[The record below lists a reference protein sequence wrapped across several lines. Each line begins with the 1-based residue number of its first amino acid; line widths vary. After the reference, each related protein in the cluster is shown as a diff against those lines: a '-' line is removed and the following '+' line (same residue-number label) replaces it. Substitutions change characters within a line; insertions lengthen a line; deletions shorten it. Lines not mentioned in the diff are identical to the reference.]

1 MYSTL
6 FFDPIS
12 IPVPRANIY
21 RRLGYRKGITRII
34 PSQQEENERYI
45 VEAQSL
51 IHLKGTGVRVS
62 IQKKG
67 TSEIILPGDIH
78 FESRKLSKFLDHCQE
93 IIIMGATAGDTIME
107 SIQEDAAGRNV
118 MRGVVFDA
126 TASETVDAALDWIM
140 DYFSRSLRRE
150 NKRLLKRRFS
160 AGYGDFL
167 LENQRSIY
175 KVLQLDR
182 LGVRITEDCIL
193 IPEKSVTAI
202 TGIELISDSRVV
214 T

>member
-12 IPVPRANIY
+12 IPAPRTNIY
-21 RRLGYRKGITRII
+21 RRLGYRKGITHIKPR
-34 PSQQEENERYI
+34 QQEENERYI
-45 VEAQSL
+45 EEAISF
-51 IHLKGTGVRVS
+51 IHLKGAGVRIS
-62 IQKKG
+62 FQKKG
-67 TSEIILPGDIH
+67 DSEIILPENIH
-78 FESRKLSKFLDHCQE
+78 FESRKLTKYLDHCQE
-93 IIIMGATAGDTIME
+93 IIIMGATAGYSIMDA
-107 SIQEDAAGRNV
+107 IQEDAAGRNV
-118 MRGVVFDA
+118 MRGVAFDA

-140 DYFSRSLRRE
+140 DYFNRSLRRE

-167 LENQRSIY
+167 LENQRLIY

-182 LGVRITEDCIL
+182 LGIRITESCIL
-193 IPEKSVTAI
+193 VPEKSVTAI
-202 TGIELISDSRVV
+202 TGIELISNGQVV